1 MGKIVILEGNAVNP
15 GDISWAPVE
24 ALGEAV
30 VYPNTTEKTKWEH
43 IGDAD
48 IVLTNKI
55 VIDEAVFSRFP
66 QIRYVGVCA
75 TGYNVVDVI
84 AARRRG
90 ITVTNVPAYSTQS
103 VVQHTW
109 ALLLELASKVG
120 IHSDSVQRGDWVR
133 SETFCYWLGPVVE
146 LAGKTMGIY
155 GFGNIGRGVAA
166 VARAMGLNVLVHTRH
181 PEKYASYADGHLR
194 FVDEDTFFRS
204 SDILSF
210 HCPLTPETRGL
221 VCAENL
227 AKAKDGVF
235 VLNVAR
241 GPVVV
246 EQDLADA
253 LHSGKVAGAGL
264 DVVCEEPM
272 VQNSPLLGAPHLV
285 VTPHIAWASREARL
299 RLVDVIASN
308 LRAFQNGAPRN
319 VVS

>member
-1 MGKIVILEGNAVNP
+1 MNKIVILEGDAVNP
-15 GDISWAPVE
+15 GDISWGPVE
-24 ALGEAV
+24 ALGKTT
-30 VYPNTTEKTKWEH
+30 VYSNTTEKTKWEH

-48 IVLTNKI
+48 VVLTNKV

-66 QIRYVGVCA
+66 DIRYVGVCA
-75 TGYNVVDVI
+75 TGYNVVDTE
-84 AARRRG
+84 AARRHG
-90 ITVTNVPAYSTQS
+90 IVVTNVPAYSTQS

-109 ALLLELASKVG
+109 ALLLELASKAG
-120 IHSDSVQRGDWVR
+120 MHSQSVQRGDWVR
-133 SETFCYWLGPVVE
+133 SETFCYWLEPVIE

-166 VARAMGLNVLVHTRH
+166 VAQAMGLEVLVHTQH
-181 PEKYASYADGHLR
+181 PGKYGSYVSDHLR
-194 FVDEDTFFRS
+194 FVDEETFFKE

-221 VCAENL
+221 VCARNL
-227 AKAKDGVF
+227 AKAKDGVY

-253 LHSGKVAGAGL
+253 LRSGKVAGAGL

-272 VQNSPLLGAPHLV
+272 ASDSPLLGAPHLV

-308 LRAFQNGAPRN
+308 LRAFQSGAPRN